1 MKKTPLFDLHCSLNA
16 KMAPFGGF
24 EMPIQYEG
32 IIAEHHATRKGA
44 ALFDTCHMGE
54 FRVSGPRACA
64 DLDRLLTCDV
74 AGLKIGRCRNGFMCN
89 ERGGVIDDLIVY
101 RFADHDFM
109 VVVNAGT
116 QETDFEW
123 IIRNLSPDTVARNI
137 GPETAKVD
145 LQGPGAPRIF
155 MQLVNTDISDIKPYQ
170 HRYFAILGEKILASR
185 TGYTGEIGFEI
196 YCTNAHVADVWREC
210 MRLGARPAG
219 LGARDTLRLEMC
231 LPLYGHELNEE
242 RNVACSGFDKLI
254 AADKEFIGSGA
265 VRHPAAKSESLA
277 AILLDGRRAARS
289 GDAIADVSG
298 TIIGIVT
305 SGSFGPSIG
314 RAAALGYVRS
324 ASACPGTRLM
334 IRTAAGNQELPAAV
348 VEKPFYKGSTTRRE
362 IKEFI

>member
-1 MKKTPLFDLHCSLNA
+1 MKKTPLFDLHCSLHA

-54 FRVSGPRACA
+54 FRVNGPRACA
-64 DLDRLLTCDV
+64 DLDRLFTCDA

-89 ERGGVIDDLIVY
+89 ECGGVIDDLIVY
-101 RFADHDFM
+101 RLAEDDFM

-123 IIRNLSPDTVARNI
+123 IVRHLSPDTVARNI
-137 GPETAKVD
+137 GPETAKID
-145 LQGPGAPRIF
+145 LQGPGSPRIF
-155 MQLVNTDISDIKPYQ
+155 MQLVNVDINDIKPYQ
-170 HRYFAILGEKILASR
+170 HRYFAILGEKMLVSR

-196 YCTNAHVADVWREC
+196 YCTNARVTDVWREC

-242 RNVACSGFDKLI
+242 RNVACSGFNKLI
-254 AADKEFIGSGA
+254 AADKEFIGSRM
-265 VRHPAAKSESLA
+265 VRDPAAKSESLVA
-277 AILLDGRRAARS
+277 LLLDGRRAARA
-289 GDAIADVSG
+289 GDAIADISG

-305 SGSFGPSIG
+305 SGSFGPSIE
-314 RAAALGYVRS
+314 RAVALGYVRS
-324 ASACPGTRLM
+324 ANASLGSRLT
-334 IRTAAGNQELPAAV
+334 IRTAAGNQELSAAV
-348 VEKPFYKGSTTRRE
+348 VEKPFYRSSTSRRE
-362 IKEFI
+362 IKEFV